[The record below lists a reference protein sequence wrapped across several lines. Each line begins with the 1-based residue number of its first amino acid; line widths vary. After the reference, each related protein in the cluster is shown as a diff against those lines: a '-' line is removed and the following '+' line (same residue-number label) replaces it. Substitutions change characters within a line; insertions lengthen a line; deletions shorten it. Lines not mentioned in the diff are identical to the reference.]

1 MKDEPRTPP
10 SAPEPAAVL
19 STNQARQGETTGRI
33 RYVLAVSTALAIV
46 AMVVAYII
54 I

>member
-1 MKDEPRTPP
+1 MQDEPTTPP
-10 SAPEPAAVL
+10 IAPKPAAVL
-19 STNQARQGETTGRI
+19 STTDARQGETTGRI
-33 RYVLAVSTALAIV
+33 RFVLAVSTALAIV